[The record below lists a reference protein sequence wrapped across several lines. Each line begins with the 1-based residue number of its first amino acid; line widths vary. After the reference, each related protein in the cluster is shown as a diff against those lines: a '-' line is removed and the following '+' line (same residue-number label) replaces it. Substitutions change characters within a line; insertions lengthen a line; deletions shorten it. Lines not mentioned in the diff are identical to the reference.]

1 MNHGGLEYLR
11 FVLQAVSEKNG
22 PVRVVG
28 RYAAMTTLNQSRI
41 ERNEIHVGSESQ
53 FLSDQ
58 LSDDFEHGEID
69 FWSIKA
75 RRVVPVLSV
84 DVDASGEIRRQSVLF
99 PMIVGKPGVFI
110 GDCDQVSRSFV
121 VEPRLPSRFT
131 Y

>member
-1 MNHGGLEYLR
+1 
-11 FVLQAVSEKNG
+11 
-22 PVRVVG
+22 
-28 RYAAMTTLNQSRI
+28 MTTLNQSRI

-69 FWSIKA
+69 FWVDEELGG
-75 RRVVPVLSV
+75 VVPVLSV

-99 PMIVGKPGVFI
+99 PMIGKPGVFI